1 MTEFDKAY
9 ETCARE
15 LAREFDTPAPSK
27 ETVLANLPDWLKE
40 EANEWG
46 WTDTCVRDQLFEF
59 MVEL

>member
-15 LAREFDTPAPSK
+15 FTREFDTPALSK

-40 EANEWG
+40 EANKWG

>member
-1 MTEFDKAY
+1 MTEFDIAY
-9 ETCARE
+9 GTCARE
-15 LAREFDTPAPSK
+15 FTSEFDTPAPSK

>member
-1 MTEFDKAY
+1 MTEFDIAY
-9 ETCARE
+9 GTCARE
-15 LAREFDTPAPSK
+15 FASEFDTSAPSK

-40 EANEWG
+40 EATRWG

>member
-15 LAREFDTPAPSK
+15 FTREFDTPAPSK
-27 ETVLANLPDWLKE
+27 ETVLVNLPDWLKE